1 MGYAN
6 GNNKGAIIGA
16 FIVWAIWTW
25 TDFLPG
31 FLADPNLKFFM
42 IGLLIT
48 LVIVFKPEGIIGEKK
63 VKLSSKTD
71 LESDKN
77 VKATN

>member
-1 MGYAN
+1 
-6 GNNKGAIIGA
+6 
-16 FIVWAIWTW
+16 
-25 TDFLPG
+25 
-31 FLADPNLKFFM
+31 
-42 IGLLIT
+42 